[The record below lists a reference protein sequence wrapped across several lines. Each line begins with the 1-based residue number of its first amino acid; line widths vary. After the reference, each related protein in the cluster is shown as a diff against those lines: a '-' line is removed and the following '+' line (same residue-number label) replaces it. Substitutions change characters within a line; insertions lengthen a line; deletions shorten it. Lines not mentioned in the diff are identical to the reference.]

1 VNQVVWCQWSDIP
14 VPQGWRLVSAPVDT
28 FSNSDLTEITIYVP
42 TYMGGKKSLDPISDL
57 TNLKTVQLL
66 TAGYEDVIPFM
77 RNQLMLCNARGIHDF
92 STSELALSLMLA
104 HFKNHRE
111 FAHSQN
117 QGSWNHKTTGS
128 TYGKEVAIIGAG
140 SVAQRLKSM
149 LAPFECTVTMFGQSA
164 RAGVE
169 AISTVQAT
177 VGNFDCVVLLV
188 PLTSS
193 THNLVDAAFL
203 KAMKDGALLVN
214 VARGPVVNTDALCAE
229 LASRRLF
236 AALDVTDPE
245 PLTNGHPLW
254 SYENCTVVP
263 HVGGDST
270 AFEPQARAFLS
281 EQFQRIAQGNQPI
294 NIIDWKNQ

>member
-1 VNQVVWCQWSDIP
+1 M
-14 VPQGWRLVSAPVDT
+14 PQGWKLISAPVDT
-28 FSNSDLTEITIYVP
+28 LRNSDFAEITIYIP

-77 RNQLMLCNARGIHDF
+77 RDELTLCNARGVHDF
-92 STSELALSLMLA
+92 STSELAVSLILA
-104 HFKNHRE
+104 HYKDHRE
-111 FAHSQN
+111 FAQSQS

-128 TYGKEVAIIGAG
+128 TYGKEIAIIGAG

-149 LAPFECTVTMFGQSA
+149 LAPFECKVTMFGQSA
-164 RAGVE
+164 RDGVE
-169 AISTVQAT
+169 AISTAQAT
-177 VGNFDCVVLLV
+177 VGKFDCVVLLV
-188 PLTSS
+188 PLTAS
-193 THNLVDAAFL
+193 TQNLVDAAFL

-229 LASRRLF
+229 LASKRLF
-236 AALDVTDPE
+236 ATLDVTDPE

-254 SYENCTVVP
+254 SYENCTVIP

-270 AFEPQARAFLS
+270 AFEPQARAFLA
-281 EQFQRIAQGNQPI
+281 EQFKRIAQGKQPI

>member
-1 VNQVVWCQWSDIP
+1 M
-14 VPQGWRLVSAPVDT
+14 PQGWKLISAPVDT
-28 FSNSDLTEITIYVP
+28 LRNSDFAEITIYIP

-77 RNQLMLCNARGIHDF
+77 RDELTLCNARGVHDF
-92 STSELALSLMLA
+92 STSELAVSLILA
-104 HFKNHRE
+104 HYKDHRE
-111 FAHSQN
+111 FAQSQS

-128 TYGKEVAIIGAG
+128 TYGKEIAIIGAG

-149 LAPFECTVTMFGQSA
+149 LAPFECKVTMFGQSA
-164 RAGVE
+164 RDGVE
-169 AISTVQAT
+169 AISTAQAT
-177 VGNFDCVVLLV
+177 VGKFDCVVLLV
-188 PLTSS
+188 PLTAS
-193 THNLVDAAFL
+193 TQNLVDAAFL
-203 KAMKDGALLVN
+203 KGMKDGALLVN

-229 LASRRLF
+229 LASKRLF

-254 SYENCTVVP
+254 SYENCTVIP

-270 AFEPQARAFLS
+270 AFEPQARAFLA
-281 EQFQRIAQGNQPI
+281 EQFKRIAQGMQPI
-294 NIIDWKNQ
+294 NIVDWKNQ

>member
-1 VNQVVWCQWSDIP
+1 
-14 VPQGWRLVSAPVDT
+14 VPQGWKLISAPVDT
-28 FSNSDLTEITIYVP
+28 LRNSDFAEITIYIP

-77 RNQLMLCNARGIHDF
+77 RDELTLCNARGVHDF
-92 STSELALSLMLA
+92 STSELAISLILA
-104 HFKNHRE
+104 HYKDHRE
-111 FAHSQN
+111 FAQSQS

-128 TYGKEVAIIGAG
+128 TYGKEIAIIGAG

-149 LAPFECTVTMFGQSA
+149 LAPFECKVTMFGQSA
-164 RAGVE
+164 RDGVE

-177 VGNFDCVVLLV
+177 VGKFDCVVLLV
-188 PLTSS
+188 PLTAS
-193 THNLVDAAFL
+193 TQNLVDAAFL

-229 LASRRLF
+229 LASKRLF

-254 SYENCTVVP
+254 SYENCTVIP

-270 AFEPQARAFLS
+270 AFEPQARAFLA
-281 EQFQRIAQGNQPI
+281 EQFKRIAQGMQPI
-294 NIIDWKNQ
+294 NIVDWKNQ

>member
-1 VNQVVWCQWSDIP
+1 M
-14 VPQGWRLVSAPVDT
+14 PQGWKLISAPVDT
-28 FSNSDLTEITIYVP
+28 LRNSDFAEITIYIP

-77 RNQLMLCNARGIHDF
+77 RDELTLCNARGVHDF
-92 STSELALSLMLA
+92 STSELAISLILA
-104 HFKNHRE
+104 HYKDHRE
-111 FAHSQN
+111 FAQSQS

-128 TYGKEVAIIGAG
+128 TYGKEIAIIGAG

-149 LAPFECTVTMFGQSA
+149 LAPFECKVTMFGQSA
-164 RAGVE
+164 RDGVE
-169 AISTVQAT
+169 AISTAQAT
-177 VGNFDCVVLLV
+177 VGKFDCVVLLV
-188 PLTSS
+188 PLTAS
-193 THNLVDAAFL
+193 TQNLVDAAFL

-229 LASRRLF
+229 LASKRLF

-254 SYENCTVVP
+254 SYENCTVIP

-270 AFEPQARAFLS
+270 AFEPQARAFLA
-281 EQFQRIAQGNQPI
+281 EQFKRIAQGMQPI

>member
-1 VNQVVWCQWSDIP
+1 
-14 VPQGWRLVSAPVDT
+14 
-28 FSNSDLTEITIYVP
+28 
-42 TYMGGKKSLDPISDL
+42 MGGKKSLDPISDL

-77 RNQLMLCNARGIHDF
+77 RDELTLCNARGVHDF
-92 STSELALSLMLA
+92 STSELAVSLILA
-104 HFKNHRE
+104 HYKDHRE
-111 FAHSQN
+111 FAQSQS

-128 TYGKEVAIIGAG
+128 TYGKEIAIIGAG

-149 LAPFECTVTMFGQSA
+149 LAPFECKVTMFGQSA
-164 RAGVE
+164 RDGVE

-177 VGNFDCVVLLV
+177 VGKFDCVVLLV
-188 PLTSS
+188 PLTAS
-193 THNLVDAAFL
+193 TQNLVDAAFL
-203 KAMKDGALLVN
+203 KGMKDGALLVN

-229 LASRRLF
+229 LASKRLF

-254 SYENCTVVP
+254 SYENCTVIP

-270 AFEPQARAFLS
+270 AFEPQARAFLA
-281 EQFQRIAQGNQPI
+281 EQFKRIAQGMQPI
-294 NIIDWKNQ
+294 NIVDWKNQ

>member
-1 VNQVVWCQWSDIP
+1 M
-14 VPQGWRLVSAPVDT
+14 PQGWKLISAPVDT
-28 FSNSDLTEITIYVP
+28 LRNSDFAEITIYIP

-77 RNQLMLCNARGIHDF
+77 RDELTLCNARGVHDF
-92 STSELALSLMLA
+92 STSELAISLILA
-104 HFKNHRE
+104 HYKDHRE
-111 FAHSQN
+111 FAQSQS

-128 TYGKEVAIIGAG
+128 TYGKEIAIIGAG

-149 LAPFECTVTMFGQSA
+149 LAPFECKVTMFGQSA
-164 RAGVE
+164 RDGVE

-177 VGNFDCVVLLV
+177 VGKFDCVVLLV
-188 PLTSS
+188 PLTTS

-203 KAMKDGALLVN
+203 KGMKDGALLVN

-229 LASRRLF
+229 LASKRLF

-254 SYENCTVVP
+254 SYENCTVIP

-270 AFEPQARAFLS
+270 AFEPQARAFLA
-281 EQFQRIAQGNQPI
+281 EQFKRIAQGKQPI
-294 NIIDWKNQ
+294 NIVDWKNQ

>member
-1 VNQVVWCQWSDIP
+1 MNQVVWCQWSDIP

-28 FSNSDLTEITIYVP
+28 LSNSDLTEITIYVP

-128 TYGKEVAIIGAG
+128 TYGKEIAIIGAG

-193 THNLVDAAFL
+193 THNLVDAGFL

>member
-1 VNQVVWCQWSDIP
+1 MP
-14 VPQGWRLVSAPVDT
+14 KGWKLVSKPIDT
-28 FSNSDLTEITIYVP
+28 LSKSELSEITIYVP
-42 TYMGGKKSLDPISDL
+42 KYMGGKKVLEPTSAMQDL
-57 TNLKTVQLL
+57 KFIQLL
-66 TAGYEDVIPFM
+66 LAGYEDAIPFM
-77 RNQLMLCNARGIHDF
+77 RDELTLCNARGVHDF
-92 STSELALSLMLA
+92 STSELTVSLILA
-104 HFKNHRE
+104 HYKNHRE

-128 TYGKEVAIIGAG
+128 TYGKEIAIIGAG

-149 LAPFECTVTMFGQSA
+149 LAPFECRVTLFGQSA
-164 RAGVE
+164 RDGVE

-177 VGNFDCVVLLV
+177 VGKFDCVVLLV
-188 PLTSS
+188 PLTAS
-193 THNLVDAAFL
+193 THNLVNAAFL

-229 LASRRLF
+229 LASKRLF

-245 PLTNGHPLW
+245 PLTEGHPLW
-254 SYENCTVVP
+254 SYENCTVIP

-270 AFEPQARAFLS
+270 AFEPQARAFLA
-281 EQFQRIAQGNQPI
+281 EQFQRIAQSKQPI

>member
-1 VNQVVWCQWSDIP
+1 VNQVVWCQWSDIF
-14 VPQGWRLVSAPVDT
+14 VPQGWKLISAPVDT
-28 FSNSDLTEITIYVP
+28 LRNSDFAEITIYIP

-77 RNQLMLCNARGIHDF
+77 RDELTLCNARGVHDF
-92 STSELALSLMLA
+92 STSELAVSLMLA
-104 HFKNHRE
+104 HFKNHHE
-111 FAHSQN
+111 FADN
-117 QGSWNHKTTGS
+117 QRQGFWNHKTIGS
-128 TYGKEVAIIGAG
+128 LYGKEIAIIGAG

-149 LAPFECTVTMFGQSA
+149 LAPFECKVTLFGQNA
-164 RAGVE
+164 RDGVE

-177 VGNFDCVVLLV
+177 VGKFDCVVLLV
-188 PLTSS
+188 PLTAS
-193 THNLVDAAFL
+193 TQNLVDAAFL

-229 LASRRLF
+229 LASKRLF

-254 SYENCTVVP
+254 SYENCTVIP

-270 AFEPQARAFLS
+270 AFEPQARAFLA
-281 EQFQRIAQGNQPI
+281 EQFKRIAQGMQPI

>member
-1 VNQVVWCQWSDIP
+1 M
-14 VPQGWRLVSAPVDT
+14 PQSWKLISAPIDT
-28 FSNSDLTEITIYVP
+28 LSNSDLAEITIYIP

-57 TNLKTVQLL
+57 TNLNTVQLL

-77 RNQLMLCNARGIHDF
+77 RDELTLCNARGVHDF
-92 STSELALSLMLA
+92 STSELAVSLILA
-104 HFKNHRE
+104 HYKDHRE
-111 FAHSQN
+111 FAHSQS
-117 QGSWNHKTTGS
+117 QGWWNHKTTGS
-128 TYGKEVAIIGAG
+128 TYGKEIAIIGAG

-149 LAPFECTVTMFGQSA
+149 LAPFECKVTMFGQSA
-164 RAGVE
+164 RDGVE

-177 VGNFDCVVLLV
+177 VGKFDCVVLLV
-188 PLTSS
+188 PLTAS

-229 LASRRLF
+229 LASKRLY

-245 PLTNGHPLW
+245 PLTEGHPLW
-254 SYENCTVVP
+254 SYENCTVIP

-270 AFEPQARAFLS
+270 AFEPQARAFLA
-281 EQFQRIAQGNQPI
+281 EQFKRIAQGKQPI

>member
-1 VNQVVWCQWSDIP
+1 M
-14 VPQGWRLVSAPVDT
+14 PQGWKLISAPVDT
-28 FSNSDLTEITIYVP
+28 LRNSDFAEITIYIP

-77 RNQLMLCNARGIHDF
+77 RDELTLCNARGVHDF
-92 STSELALSLMLA
+92 STSELAVSLILA
-104 HFKNHRE
+104 HYKDHRE
-111 FAHSQN
+111 FAQSQS

-128 TYGKEVAIIGAG
+128 TYGKEIAIIGAG
-140 SVAQRLKSM
+140 SVAQRLKRM
-149 LAPFECTVTMFGQSA
+149 LAAFECKVTMFGQSA
-164 RAGVE
+164 RDGVE
-169 AISTVQAT
+169 AISTAQAT
-177 VGNFDCVVLLV
+177 VGKFDCVVLLV
-188 PLTSS
+188 PLTAS
-193 THNLVDAAFL
+193 TQNLVDAAFL

-229 LASRRLF
+229 LASKRLF

-254 SYENCTVVP
+254 SYENCTVIP

-270 AFEPQARAFLS
+270 AFEPQARAFLA
-281 EQFQRIAQGNQPI
+281 EQFKRIAQGMQPI
-294 NIIDWKNQ
+294 NIVDWKNQ

>member
-28 FSNSDLTEITIYVP
+28 LSNSDLTEITIYVP

-128 TYGKEVAIIGAG
+128 TYGKEIAIIGAG

-229 LASRRLF
+229 LASKRLF

>member
-1 VNQVVWCQWSDIP
+1 VNQVVWCQWSDIF
-14 VPQGWRLVSAPVDT
+14 VPQGWKLISAPVDT
-28 FSNSDLTEITIYVP
+28 LRNSDFAEITIYIP

-77 RNQLMLCNARGIHDF
+77 RDELTLCNARGVHDF
-92 STSELALSLMLA
+92 STSELAVSLILA
-104 HFKNHRE
+104 HYKDHRE
-111 FAHSQN
+111 FAQSQS

-128 TYGKEVAIIGAG
+128 TYGKEIAIIGAG

-149 LAPFECTVTMFGQSA
+149 LAPFECKVTMFGQSA
-164 RAGVE
+164 RDGVE
-169 AISTVQAT
+169 AISTAQAT
-177 VGNFDCVVLLV
+177 VGKFDCVVLLV
-188 PLTSS
+188 PLTAS
-193 THNLVDAAFL
+193 TQNLVDAAFL
-203 KAMKDGALLVN
+203 KGMKDGALLVN

-229 LASRRLF
+229 LASKRLF

-254 SYENCTVVP
+254 SYENCTVIP

-270 AFEPQARAFLS
+270 AFEPQARAFLA
-281 EQFQRIAQGNQPI
+281 EQFKRIAQGMQPI

>member
-1 VNQVVWCQWSDIP
+1 M
-14 VPQGWRLVSAPVDT
+14 PQGWKLISAPVDT
-28 FSNSDLTEITIYVP
+28 LRNSDFAEITIYIP

-77 RNQLMLCNARGIHDF
+77 RDELTLCNARGVHDF
-92 STSELALSLMLA
+92 STSELAVSLILA
-104 HFKNHRE
+104 HYKDHRE
-111 FAHSQN
+111 FAQSQS

-128 TYGKEVAIIGAG
+128 TYGKEIAIIGAG
-140 SVAQRLKSM
+140 SVAQRLKRM
-149 LAPFECTVTMFGQSA
+149 LAAFECKVTMFGQSA
-164 RAGVE
+164 RDGVE

-177 VGNFDCVVLLV
+177 VGKFDCVVLLV

-203 KAMKDGALLVN
+203 EAMKDGALLVN

-229 LASRRLF
+229 LASKRLF

-245 PLTNGHPLW
+245 PLTKDHPLW
-254 SYENCTVVP
+254 SYENCIVIP

-270 AFEPQARAFLS
+270 AFEPQARAFLA
-281 EQFQRIAQGNQPI
+281 EQFKRIAQGKQPI
-294 NIIDWKNQ
+294 NIVDWKNQ

>member
-1 VNQVVWCQWSDIP
+1 M
-14 VPQGWRLVSAPVDT
+14 PQGWKLISAPVDT
-28 FSNSDLTEITIYVP
+28 LRNSDFAEITIYIP

-77 RNQLMLCNARGIHDF
+77 RDELTLCNARGVHDF
-92 STSELALSLMLA
+92 STSELAVSLILA
-104 HFKNHRE
+104 HYKDHRE
-111 FAHSQN
+111 FAQSQS

-128 TYGKEVAIIGAG
+128 TYGKEIAIIGAG

-149 LAPFECTVTMFGQSA
+149 LAPFECKVTMFGQSA
-164 RAGVE
+164 RDGVE

-177 VGNFDCVVLLV
+177 VGKFDCVVLLV
-188 PLTSS
+188 PLTAS
-193 THNLVDAAFL
+193 TQNLVDAAFL

-229 LASRRLF
+229 LASKRLF

-254 SYENCTVVP
+254 SYENCTVIP

-270 AFEPQARAFLS
+270 AFEPQARAFLA
-281 EQFQRIAQGNQPI
+281 EQFKRIAQGMQPI
-294 NIIDWKNQ
+294 NIVDWKNQ

>member
-1 VNQVVWCQWSDIP
+1 
-14 VPQGWRLVSAPVDT
+14 VPQGWKLISAPVDT
-28 FSNSDLTEITIYVP
+28 LRNSDFAEITIYIP

-77 RNQLMLCNARGIHDF
+77 RDELTLCNARGVHDF
-92 STSELALSLMLA
+92 STSELAVSLILA
-104 HFKNHRE
+104 HYKDHRE
-111 FAHSQN
+111 FAQSQS

-128 TYGKEVAIIGAG
+128 TYGKEIAIIGAG

-149 LAPFECTVTMFGQSA
+149 LAPFECKVTMFGQSA
-164 RAGVE
+164 RDGVE

-177 VGNFDCVVLLV
+177 VGKFDCVVLLV
-188 PLTSS
+188 PLTAS
-193 THNLVDAAFL
+193 TQNLVDAAFL

-229 LASRRLF
+229 LASKRLF

-254 SYENCTVVP
+254 SYENCTVIP

-270 AFEPQARAFLS
+270 AFEPQARAFLA
-281 EQFQRIAQGNQPI
+281 EQFKRIAQGMQPI
-294 NIIDWKNQ
+294 NIVDWKNQ

>member
-1 VNQVVWCQWSDIP
+1 VNQVVWCQWSDIS
-14 VPQGWRLVSAPVDT
+14 VPQGWKLISAPVDT
-28 FSNSDLTEITIYVP
+28 LSNSDLAEITIYIP

-77 RNQLMLCNARGIHDF
+77 RNQLMLCNARGVHDF
-92 STSELALSLMLA
+92 STSELAISLILA

-111 FAHSQN
+111 LADN
-117 QGSWNHKTTGS
+117 QRQGFWNHKTIGS
-128 TYGKEVAIIGAG
+128 LYGKEIAIIGAG
-140 SVAQRLKSM
+140 SVAQQLKSM

-177 VGNFDCVVLLV
+177 VGKFDCVVLLV

-214 VARGPVVNTDALCAE
+214 VARGPVVNTDALCVE
-229 LASRRLF
+229 LASKRLF

-254 SYENCTVVP
+254 GFENCTVIP

>member
-1 VNQVVWCQWSDIP
+1 VNQVVWCQWSDIF
-14 VPQGWRLVSAPVDT
+14 VPQGWKLISAPVDT
-28 FSNSDLTEITIYVP
+28 LRNSDFAEITIYIP

-77 RNQLMLCNARGIHDF
+77 RDELTLCNARGVHDF
-92 STSELALSLMLA
+92 STSELAVSLILA
-104 HFKNHRE
+104 HYKDHRE
-111 FAHSQN
+111 FAQSQS

-128 TYGKEVAIIGAG
+128 TYGKEIAIIGAG

-149 LAPFECTVTMFGQSA
+149 LAPFECKVTMFGQSA
-164 RAGVE
+164 RDGVE
-169 AISTVQAT
+169 AISTAQAT
-177 VGNFDCVVLLV
+177 VGKFDCVVLLV
-188 PLTSS
+188 PLTAS
-193 THNLVDAAFL
+193 TQNLVDAAFL

-229 LASRRLF
+229 LASKRLF

-254 SYENCTVVP
+254 SYENCIVIP

-270 AFEPQARAFLS
+270 AFEPQARAFLA
-281 EQFQRIAQGNQPI
+281 EQFKRIAQGKQPI
-294 NIIDWKNQ
+294 NIVDWKNQ

>member
-1 VNQVVWCQWSDIP
+1 M
-14 VPQGWRLVSAPVDT
+14 PQSWKLISAPIDT
-28 FSNSDLTEITIYVP
+28 LSNSDLAEITIYIP

-77 RNQLMLCNARGIHDF
+77 RDELTLCNARGVHDF
-92 STSELALSLMLA
+92 STSELAVSLILA
-104 HFKNHRE
+104 HYKDHRE
-111 FAHSQN
+111 FAQSQS

-128 TYGKEVAIIGAG
+128 TYGKEIAIIGAG

-149 LAPFECTVTMFGQSA
+149 LAPFECKVTMFGQSA
-164 RAGVE
+164 RDGVE

-177 VGNFDCVVLLV
+177 VGKFDCVVLLV
-188 PLTSS
+188 PLTAS
-193 THNLVDAAFL
+193 TQNLVDAAFL

-229 LASRRLF
+229 LASKRLF

-254 SYENCTVVP
+254 SYENCTVIP

-270 AFEPQARAFLS
+270 AFEPQARAFLA
-281 EQFQRIAQGNQPI
+281 EQFKRIAQGMQPI
-294 NIIDWKNQ
+294 NIVDWKNQ

>member
-1 VNQVVWCQWSDIP
+1 VNQVVWCQWSDIF
-14 VPQGWRLVSAPVDT
+14 VPQGWKLISAPVDT
-28 FSNSDLTEITIYVP
+28 LRNSDFAEITIYIP

-77 RNQLMLCNARGIHDF
+77 RDELTLCNARGVHDF
-92 STSELALSLMLA
+92 STSELAVSLILA
-104 HFKNHRE
+104 HYKDHRE
-111 FAHSQN
+111 FAQSQS

-128 TYGKEVAIIGAG
+128 TYGKEIAIIGAG

-149 LAPFECTVTMFGQSA
+149 LAPFECKVTMFGQSA
-164 RAGVE
+164 RDGVE

-177 VGNFDCVVLLV
+177 VGKFDCVVLLV
-188 PLTSS
+188 PLTAS
-193 THNLVDAAFL
+193 TQNLVDAAFL

-229 LASRRLF
+229 LASKRLF

-254 SYENCTVVP
+254 SYENCTVIP

-270 AFEPQARAFLS
+270 AFEPQARAFLA
-281 EQFQRIAQGNQPI
+281 EQFKRIAQGMQPI
-294 NIIDWKNQ
+294 NIVDWKNQ

>member
-1 VNQVVWCQWSDIP
+1 MNQVVWCQWSDAP
-14 VPQGWRLVSAPVDT
+14 VPQDWRLFSAPIETLSKSELSEV
-28 FSNSDLTEITIYVP
+28 TIYVP

-66 TAGYEDVIPFM
+66 TAGYEDAIPFM
-77 RNQLMLCNARGIHDF
+77 REELTLCNARGVHDF

-111 FAHSQN
+111 FADSQR
-117 QGSWNHKTTGS
+117 QGFWNHKTTGS
-128 TYGKEVAIIGAG
+128 LYGKDIAIIGAG

-149 LAPFECTVTMFGQSA
+149 LAPFECKVTMFGQSA
-164 RAGVE
+164 RDGVE
-169 AISTVQAT
+169 AISTVQTT
-177 VGNFDCVVLLV
+177 VGKFDCVVLLV
-188 PLTSS
+188 PLTAS
-193 THNLVDAAFL
+193 TQNLVDAAFL

-214 VARGPVVNTDALCAE
+214 VARGPVVNTDALCVE
-229 LASRRLF
+229 LASKRLF

-245 PLTNGHPLW
+245 PLTEGHPLW
-254 SYENCTVVP
+254 NYENCTVIP

-270 AFEPQARAFLS
+270 AFEPQARAFLA
-281 EQFQRIAQGNQPI
+281 EQFQRIAQGKQPI

>member
-1 VNQVVWCQWSDIP
+1 
-14 VPQGWRLVSAPVDT
+14 
-28 FSNSDLTEITIYVP
+28 
-42 TYMGGKKSLDPISDL
+42 MGGKKSLDPISDL

-77 RNQLMLCNARGIHDF
+77 RNQLMLCNARGVHDF

-104 HFKNHRE
+104 YFKNHRE
-111 FAHSQN
+111 FADSQN
-117 QGSWNHKTTGS
+117 QGFWNHKTVGS
-128 TYGKEVAIIGAG
+128 LYGKEIAIIGAG

-149 LAPFECTVTMFGQSA
+149 LAPFESTVTMFGQSA
-164 RAGVE
+164 RDGVE

-177 VGNFDCVVLLV
+177 VGKFDCVVLLV

-229 LASRRLF
+229 LASKRLF

-245 PLTNGHPLW
+245 PLTKDHPLW
-254 SYENCTVVP
+254 SFENCTVVP

-281 EQFQRIAQGNQPI
+281 EQFQRIAQGNQPK